1 MRRPPRRARM
11 GLAVIVITLL
21 LAALAACGGTDT
33 PTPPPT
39 MEAAA
44 IPPAAS
50 SAATAP
56 PDTPVPPTAAAN
68 APGQPAPNTPASSAA
83 TTEPPATPA
92 SASAS
97 ATAAEPP
104 PPTPAGATPTAAVG
118 EDGLPLPLVAADP
131 DFQNELDRNGFQRG
145 LWHTDFS
152 RYTIDF
158 AEVFSG
164 GVPRDGIPPLDTP
177 RFEGVAPADAW
188 LDDVQPVVFFEHQ
201 GEAKAYPLAI
211 LTWHEIVNDTVGGA
225 PVAITF
231 CPLCNSA
238 IAFDRRL
245 AGTVFDFGVSGLL
258 RNSDLIMWDRQTES
272 WWQQLTGAGIV
283 GRMAGYQ
290 LDLLPAAIIAW
301 GDFKRLYP
309 DSAVLSRDTG
319 HRRDYGRN
327 PYGGY
332 DRADEPPFL
341 FQGEL
346 DGRLL
351 PKERVAA
358 VTLDGQSI
366 AFPFTALERERAVN
380 HRLAD
385 TALAVFFAP
394 GAVSALDRSNIAASR
409 DVGAV
414 GVFEATLN
422 GQTLTFSPAATDNA
436 AASGAAALRDGEFTD
451 AETGTTWNI
460 LGQATAGPLAGQRLT
475 PVVHGAHFWFA
486 WAAFRPETT
495 IYGH

>member
-1 MRRPPRRARM
+1 MPAPKPLRRARP
-11 GLAVIVITLL
+11 GLAAIVLALL

-39 MEAAA
+39 EAAA

-56 PDTPVPPTAAAN
+56 PDTPIPPAAAAN
-68 APGQPAPNTPASSAA
+68 APGQPTRNTPAPTAA
-83 TTEPPATPA
+83 TESPAIRA
-92 SASAS
+92 A
-97 ATAAEPP
+97 AAEPP
-104 PPTPAGATPTAAVG
+104 PPTPAGATPAAALG
-118 EDGLPLPLVAADP
+118 EDGLPLPMVDADP
-131 DFQNELDRNGFQRG
+131 DFQNELDRNGFHRG

-177 RFEGVAPADAW
+177 RFEDVAPADAW
-188 LDDVQPVVFFEHQ
+188 LDDMQPVVFFEHR

-366 AFPFTALERERAVN
+366 AFPFTALERERALN
-380 HRLAD
+380 HRLGD
-385 TALAVFFAP
+385 TAIAVFFAP

-414 GVFEATLN
+414 GVFESTLN
-422 GQTLTFSPAATDNA
+422 GQTLTFAPAAPDNA
-436 AASGAAALRDGEFTD
+436 AADMGDALRDGEFTD
-451 AETGTTWNI
+451 AETGSTWNI

-495 IYGH
+495 IWR

>member
-1 MRRPPRRARM
+1 MRKPLRRARM
-11 GLAVIVITLL
+11 GLAVIVIALL
-21 LAALAACGGTDT
+21 LLALAACGDTDT
-33 PTPPPT
+33 PTPSPT
-39 MEAAA
+39 PEAA
-44 IPPAAS
+44 AAS
-50 SAATAP
+50 SATTAP
-56 PDTPVPPTAAAN
+56 PDTPAPPTAA
-68 APGQPAPNTPASSAA
+68 PGQSARSTPAPTAAAVSGQSAPNIPAPTTP
-83 TTEPPATPA
+83 P
-92 SASAS
+92 
-97 ATAAEPP
+97 AAEPP
-104 PPTPAGATPTAAVG
+104 PPTPAGATPAAAVG
-118 EDGLPLPLVAADP
+118 DDGLPLPLVAADP
-131 DFQNELDRNGFQRG
+131 DFQNELDRVGFQRG

-177 RFEGVAPADAW
+177 RFEGVAQADAW
-188 LDDVQPVVFFEHQ
+188 LDDVQPVVFFEYQ

-225 PVAITF
+225 PVTITF

-258 RNSDLIMWDRQTES
+258 RNSDLIMWDRQTQS

-290 LDLLPAAIIAW
+290 LNLRPAAIISW

-380 HRLAD
+380 HRLGD
-385 TALAVFFAP
+385 TAIAVFFAP

-414 GVFEATLN
+414 GVFESTLN
-422 GQTLTFSPAATDNA
+422 GQTLTFSPAASGNA
-436 AASGAAALRDGEFTD
+436 AANGAALRDGEFTD

-495 IYGH
+495 IYGR

>member
-1 MRRPPRRARM
+1 MR
-11 GLAVIVITLL
+11 LAAVLTLALL
-21 LAALAACGGTDT
+21 LMGLAACGGTDT
-33 PTPPPT
+33 PTTPPT
-39 MEAAA
+39 EAAA
-44 IPPAAS
+44 RPAPS

-56 PDTPVPPTAAAN
+56 PDTPIPPPAAAAGQPARTTPAPTAAMS
-68 APGQPAPNTPASSAA
+68 QSAPNTPAPTASATA
-83 TTEPPATPA
+83 PTDAPTELPPTPPATPA
-92 SASAS
+92 DE
-97 ATAAEPP
+97 T
-104 PPTPAGATPTAAVG
+104 PTPAVA
-118 EDGLPLPLVAADP
+118 EDGLPLPLLAADP
-131 DFQNELDRNGFQRG
+131 DYQNELDRHNFHRG
-145 LWHTDFS
+145 IWRTDFS
-152 RYTIDF
+152 RYNIDF
-158 AEVFSG
+158 GEVFSG
-164 GVPRDGIPPLDTP
+164 GVGRDGIPPLDTP
-177 RFEGVAPADAW
+177 RFESVEQADEW
-188 LDDVQPVVFFEHQ
+188 LDDVQPVVFFEHR

-211 LTWHEIVNDTVGGA
+211 LTWHEIVNDTVGGD

-272 WWQQLTGAGIV
+272 WWQQLTGEGIV
-283 GRMAGYQ
+283 GRMAGYR

-301 GDFKRLYP
+301 SDFKRLYP
-309 DSAVLSRDTG
+309 ASAVLSRDTG

-341 FQGEL
+341 FQGDL

-358 VTLDGQSI
+358 VTIDGQSI

-380 HRLAD
+380 HRLAS
-385 TALAVFFAP
+385 TAIAVFFAP

-422 GQTLTFSPAATDNA
+422 GQTLTFAPAAAGNA
-436 AASGAAALRDGEFTD
+436 APDGEFTD
-451 AETGTTWNI
+451 AETGSTWNI

-475 PVVHGAHFWFA
+475 PVVHGAHLWFA

-495 IYGH
+495 IWR

>member
-1 MRRPPRRARM
+1 MPVRKPLRRART
-11 GLAVIVITLL
+11 GLAAIVIALLL

-39 MEAAA
+39 TEA
-44 IPPAAS
+44 
-50 SAATAP
+50 AATAP
-56 PDTPVPPTAAAN
+56 PDTPIPPTAAAA
-68 APGQPAPNTPASSAA
+68 APGQSPRRAPASSDS
-83 TTEPPATPA
+83 TPEPPSTPA
-92 SASAS
+92 SA
-97 ATAAEPP
+97 AAEPP

-177 RFEGVAPADAW
+177 RFEGVAQADAW

-272 WWQQLTGAGIV
+272 WWQQLTGEGIV

-380 HRLAD
+380 HRLGD
-385 TALAVFFAP
+385 TAIAVFFAP

-422 GQTLTFSPAATDNA
+422 GQALTFSPAASGNA
-436 AASGAAALRDGEFTD
+436 ANGTADTGAAALRDGEFTD
-451 AETGTTWNI
+451 AETGSAWNI

-495 IYGH
+495 IYGR

>member
-1 MRRPPRRARM
+1 MRRART
-11 GLAVIVITLL
+11 GLAAGIALALL

-33 PTPPPT
+33 PTLPPT
-39 MEAAA
+39 EAADLSA
-44 IPPAAS
+44 PS

-56 PDTPVPPTAAAN
+56 PDTPIPPTTAAATDES
-68 APGQPAPNTPASSAA
+68 APNTPAPTDAA
-83 TTEPPATPA
+83 AAPTDAPTAPPPAPPATP
-92 SASAS
+92 
-97 ATAAEPP
+97 P
-104 PPTPAGATPTAAVG
+104 GATPTPAVG
-118 EDGLPLPLVAADP
+118 EDGLPLPLLAADP
-131 DFQNELDRNGFQRG
+131 DFQNELDRHNFHRG
-145 LWHTDFS
+145 IWRTDFS
-152 RYTIDF
+152 RYAIDF
-158 AEVFSG
+158 SEVFSG
-164 GVPRDGIPPLDTP
+164 GVGRDGIPPLDTP
-177 RFEGVAPADAW
+177 RFESVEQADEW
-188 LDDVQPVVFFEHQ
+188 LEDVQPVVFFEHR

-211 LTWHEIVNDTVGGA
+211 LTWHEIVNDTVGGD

-272 WWQQLTGAGIV
+272 WWQQLTGEGIV
-283 GRMAGYQ
+283 GRMAGYR

-309 DSAVLSRDTG
+309 ASAVLSRDTG

-341 FQGEL
+341 FQGDL

-358 VTLDGQSI
+358 VTIDGQSI

-380 HRLAD
+380 HRLAG
-385 TALAVFFAP
+385 TAIAVFFAP

-422 GQTLTFSPAATDNA
+422 GQTLTFSPAANGNA
-436 AASGAAALRDGEFTD
+436 AIRDGEFTD

-475 PVVHGAHFWFA
+475 PVVHGAHLWFA

-495 IYGH
+495 IWR

>member
-1 MRRPPRRARM
+1 MPVRKPLRRARP
-11 GLAVIVITLL
+11 GLVAIVMALL

-39 MEAAA
+39 TEAAA

-68 APGQPAPNTPASSAA
+68 APGQPAPNTPAPTAVTESPAIRAA
-83 TTEPPATPA
+83 
-92 SASAS
+92 
-97 ATAAEPP
+97 AAQPP
-104 PPTPAGATPTAAVG
+104 PLTPDGATPTAALG
-118 EDGLPLPLVAADP
+118 EDGLPLPLVDADP
-131 DFQNELDRNGFQRG
+131 DFQNELDRNGFHRG

-158 AEVFSG
+158 SEVFSG

-188 LDDVQPVVFFEHQ
+188 LDDIQPVVFFEHR

-380 HRLAD
+380 YRLGD
-385 TALAVFFAP
+385 TAIAVFFAP

-414 GVFEATLN
+414 GVFQSILN
-422 GQTLTFSPAATDNA
+422 GRTLTFAPAVADGATA
-436 AASGAAALRDGEFTD
+436 ANGAAALRDGEFTD

-495 IYGH
+495 IWR

>member
-1 MRRPPRRARM
+1 MPVRKPLRRARM
-11 GLAVIVITLL
+11 GLAVIVIALL
-21 LAALAACGGTDT
+21 LLVALAACGGTDT
-33 PTPPPT
+33 PTPLPT
-39 MEAAA
+39 TEAAA

-56 PDTPVPPTAAAN
+56 PDTPVPPTAAA
-68 APGQPAPNTPASSAA
+68 APGQPARNTPAAAASGQSA
-83 TTEPPATPA
+83 PNIPAPT
-92 SASAS
+92 

-131 DFQNELDRNGFQRG
+131 DFQNELDRVGFHRG

-158 AEVFSG
+158 GEVFSG
-164 GVPRDGIPPLDTP
+164 GVGRDGIPPLDTP
-177 RFEGVAPADAW
+177 RFEGVAQADAW
-188 LDDVQPVVFFEHQ
+188 LDDIQPVVFFEHQ

-272 WWQQLTGAGIV
+272 WWQQLTGEGIV

-380 HRLAD
+380 HRLGD

-422 GQTLTFSPAATDNA
+422 GQTLTFSPAAPDNA
-436 AASGAAALRDGEFTD
+436 AANGAAAALRDGEFTD
-451 AETGTTWNI
+451 AETGSTWNI
-460 LGQATAGPLAGQRLT
+460 LGQANAGPLAGQRLT

-495 IYGH
+495 IYGR